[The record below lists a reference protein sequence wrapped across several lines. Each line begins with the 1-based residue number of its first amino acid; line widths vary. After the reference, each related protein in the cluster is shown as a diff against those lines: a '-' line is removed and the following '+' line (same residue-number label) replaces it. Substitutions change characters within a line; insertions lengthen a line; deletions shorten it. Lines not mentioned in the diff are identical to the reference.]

1 VKRWWIV
8 IALLLSL
15 GVNVGL
21 LASVAVR
28 RMSPPQAALP
38 AGAGP
43 GPEGRQPGPEGPARP
58 GAAPEGPEG
67 PPANNPARLVRLA
80 DHLGLEGETRR
91 RFLEVQW
98 RFFERTAR
106 LRFRQ
111 GEVHRE
117 LRRTISRGEPDRRRI
132 DALLDES
139 ARLFRGLEEALV
151 ESVVESRAILP
162 PQEEREYLRLVG
174 RLRRQGPPA
183 LEGQRPQRRPLP
195 PWERGPR
202 DRFPGREEPGAPQLP
217 PEDLPYSP
225 D

>member
-1 VKRWWIV
+1 MRRWWIV

-28 RMSPPQAALP
+28 RLSPPQAAPP
-38 AGAGP
+38 ADAGP
-43 GPEGRQPGPEGPARP
+43 GPERRPGPGRP
-58 GAAPEGPEG
+58 GAAPEGAPG
-67 PPANNPARLVRLA
+67 NNPARLVRLA
-80 DHLGLEGETRR
+80 DHLGLEGEVRR
-91 RFLEVQW
+91 QFLEIQW

-117 LRRTISRGEPDRRRI
+117 LRRTIVRGEPDRQRI
-132 DALLDES
+132 DALLGES
-139 ARLFRGLEEALV
+139 ARLYRGLEEALV
-151 ESVVESRAILP
+151 ESVVASRAILP
-162 PQEEREYLRLVG
+162 PEEEREYLRLVG
-174 RLRRQGPPA
+174 RLRRQGAPA

-195 PWERGPR
+195 PRERRPR
-202 DRFPGREEPGAPQLP
+202 DRFRGQEEPGAQQRP
-217 PEDLPYSP
+217 PRDLPYSP

>member
-1 VKRWWIV
+1 MKRWWIV
-8 IALLLSL
+8 IVLLLSL

-21 LASVAVR
+21 LAAVAVR
-28 RMSPPQAALP
+28 RLGPGP
-38 AGAGP
+38 GADPVRDPVPERPGP
-43 GPEGRQPGPEGPARP
+43 GPEGPPGN
-58 GAAPEGPEG
+58 
-67 PPANNPARLVRLA
+67 NNPGRLVRLA

-117 LRRTISRGEPDRRRI
+117 LRRTLVRGEPDRQRI
-132 DALLDES
+132 DRLLDES
-139 ARLFRGLEEALV
+139 AGLYRGLEEALV
-151 ESVVESRAILP
+151 ESVVASRAILTP
-162 PQEEREYLRLVG
+162 EQQREYFRLVG
-174 RLRRQGPPA
+174 HLRRQGNPA

-195 PWERGPR
+195 PWQRRPR
-202 DRFPGREEPGAPQLP
+202 DRFPGQEEPGAPQRP
-217 PEDLPYSP
+217 PRDLPYNP